1 MTATQDQLDEY
12 CSTVLQPLAE
22 SLMKSAE
29 ESGYPAMAFYQACMH
44 HTLYAL
50 KHILEETRRQDL
62 PSTIN
67 VLASIAKQM
76 AEEELEGK

>member
-1 MTATQDQLDEY
+1 MTATQEQLAQY

-50 KHILEETRRQDL
+50 KHILAETRRQDL
-62 PSTIN
+62 SYTID